1 MKYCKPMN
9 STNLGDR
16 NINLSV
22 GSEWRY
28 RIDDLEK
35 QIIGYAIT
43 ILQSARDNVKL
54 NIKLTY

>member
-1 MKYCKPMN
+1 MN

-35 QIIGYAIT
+35 QIMGYAIT
-43 ILQSARDNVKL
+43 ISKVQGIML
-54 NIKLTY
+54 N

>member
-35 QIIGYAIT
+35 RVMQ
-43 ILQSARDNVKL
+43 LQFSKVQGIML
-54 NIKLTY
+54 N

>member
-1 MKYCKPMN
+1 M
-9 STNLGDR
+9 NLGDR

-35 QIIGYAIT
+35 QIMGYAIT

>member
-35 QIIGYAIT
+35 QIMGYAIT
-43 ILQSARDNVKL
+43 ISKVQGIML
-54 NIKLTY
+54 N